1 MMMMRMTMGML
12 MKAMMIA
19 TSPPSSAV
27 SPQSIESLDMWV
39 SRPRLEKMMIIL
51 MILMMT
57 MVIFMMTLL
66 SLWTCGLADPDCG

>member
-1 MMMMRMTMGML
+1 MGML

-39 SRPRLEKMMIIL
+39 SRPRLENNDFDHDFDDDNGNFDNFDDDFNDDFDDVDDFIESSR
-51 MILMMT
+51 T
-57 MVIFMMTLL
+57 
-66 SLWTCGLADPDCG
+66 